1 MTNLRRN
8 TTLVMALVVLLGAL
22 LPSTQ
27 VFAQADT
34 LNVSA
39 VGDTIY
45 FEVDT
50 PDDTCTLYFT
60 HIGATS
66 TTLSRSGDGWG
77 SNRADYSTVAWEQ
90 TPERVKN
97 GTMRFFGK
105 GKIDVEVTLEPQG
118 ITKVVTIDLG
128 GDEPVVE
135 EKPIEK
141 EEPKIEEPI
150 IEEKP
155 IEKEEPKKEPKLE
168 EKPAPEIKEPERKDE
183 RNNDPIIIEKPV
195 IVEKEKPV
203 IVEKVVERIERIEK
217 SERTDRTE
225 PNYYPDY
232 RPSDRRYEAR
242 DSKETVTQPQPMIF
256 YFENKEVEPK
266 VEDIKTVDLLTTP
279 EIIIPAE
286 EKVEK
291 EENKVVNNPQ
301 PQTRTEVVTKVIE
314 KPIIIEKEKQTTT
327 QKPFEIIHK
336 DEENQGE
343 KVVAT
348 NVAETTARR
357 GYYDGINIEINN
369 YPNQHEKEAN
379 NGNATNAL
387 AMGAPWGIAALSLF
401 LLLARKKDDKNDE
414 KTDK

>member
-27 VFAQADT
+27 VFAQAGT

-50 PDDTCTLYFT
+50 PDDTCTLHFT
-60 HIGATS
+60 HIGASS

-97 GTMRFFGK
+97 GTMKFFGK
-105 GKIDVEVTLEPQG
+105 GKITVEVTLEPQG
-118 ITKVVTIDLG
+118 ITKVVTVDLG

-141 EEPKIEEPI
+141 EQPKIEKPI
-150 IEEKP
+150 VEEKP
-155 IEKEEPKKEPKLE
+155 IEKEQPKEPKVE
-168 EKPAPEIKEPERKDE
+168 EKPAPEIKEPERKEE

-203 IVEKVVERIERIEK
+203 IVEKVIERIERVEK
-217 SERTDRTE
+217 TERTDRTE

-242 DSKETVTQPQPMIF
+242 DNKKSETQPQPMIF

-266 VEDIKTVDLLTTP
+266 VEDVKTVDL
-279 EIIIPAE
+279 IIPAE
-286 EKVEK
+286 ENVEK
-291 EENKVVNNPQ
+291 QENKVVNNPQ

-314 KPIIIEKEKQTTT
+314 KPIIIEKEKQTT
-327 QKPFEIIHK
+327 QKPFEIIYK
-336 DEENQGE
+336 DKEDKGE
-343 KVVAT
+343 KVEAT
-348 NVAETTARR
+348 NVDETTARK

-369 YPNQHEKEAN
+369 YPHQNEKEAN

-401 LLLARKKDDKNDE
+401 LLLARKKDDKDDK

>member
-34 LNVSA
+34 LTVSA
-39 VGDTIY
+39 SGDTIY

-60 HIGATS
+60 HVGATS
-66 TTLSRSGDGWG
+66 STLSRSGDGWG
-77 SNRADYSTVAWEQ
+77 SNRANTSTVAWEQ

-97 GTMRFFGK
+97 GTMKFFGK
-105 GKIDVEVTLEPQG
+105 GKITVEVTLEPQG
-118 ITKVVTIDLG
+118 ITKVVTVDLG

-141 EEPKIEEPI
+141 EQPKIEKPI
-150 IEEKP
+150 VEEKP
-155 IEKEEPKKEPKLE
+155 IEKEQPKEPKVE
-168 EKPAPEIKEPERKDE
+168 EKPAPEIKEPERKEE

-195 IVEKEKPV
+195 IVEKV
-203 IVEKVVERIERIEK
+203 IERIERVEK
-217 SERTDRTE
+217 TERTDRTE

-232 RPSDRRYEAR
+232 RPSDRRYEVR
-242 DSKETVTQPQPMIF
+242 DNKKSETQPQPMIF

-266 VEDIKTVDLLTTP
+266 VEDVKTVDL
-279 EIIIPAE
+279 IIPAE
-286 EKVEK
+286 ENVEK
-291 EENKVVNNPQ
+291 QENKVVNNPQ

-314 KPIIIEKEKQTTT
+314 KPIIIEKEKQTT
-327 QKPFEIIHK
+327 QKPFEIIYK
-336 DEENQGE
+336 DKEDKGE
-343 KVVAT
+343 KVEAT
-348 NVAETTARR
+348 NVAETTAKR

-369 YPNQHEKEAN
+369 YPHQNEKEAN

>member
-27 VFAQADT
+27 VFAQAGT

-66 TTLSRSGDGWG
+66 STLSRSGDGWG
-77 SNRADYSTVAWEQ
+77 SNRANNSVVAWEQ

-97 GTMRFFGK
+97 GTMKFFGK
-105 GKIDVEVTLEPQG
+105 GKITVEVTLEPQG
-118 ITKVVTIDLG
+118 ITKVVTVDLG

-141 EEPKIEEPI
+141 EQPKIEKPI
-150 IEEKP
+150 VEEKP
-155 IEKEEPKKEPKLE
+155 IEKEQPKEPKVE
-168 EKPAPEIKEPERKDE
+168 EKPAPEIKEPEKGDE

-203 IVEKVVERIERIEK
+203 IVEKVIERIERVEK
-217 SERTDRTE
+217 TERTDRTE

-242 DSKETVTQPQPMIF
+242 DNKKSETQPQPMIF

-266 VEDIKTVDLLTTP
+266 VEDVKTVDLLTTS
-279 EIIIPAE
+279 ELIPVEE

-291 EENKVVNNPQ
+291 KVVNNAQ
-301 PQTRTEVVTKVIE
+301 PQTRREVVTKVIE
-314 KPIIIEKEKQTTT
+314 KPIIIEKEKQTT
-327 QKPFEIIHK
+327 QKPFEIIYK
-336 DEENQGE
+336 DKEDKGE
-343 KVVAT
+343 KVEAT

-369 YPNQHEKEAN
+369 YPHQNEKEAN